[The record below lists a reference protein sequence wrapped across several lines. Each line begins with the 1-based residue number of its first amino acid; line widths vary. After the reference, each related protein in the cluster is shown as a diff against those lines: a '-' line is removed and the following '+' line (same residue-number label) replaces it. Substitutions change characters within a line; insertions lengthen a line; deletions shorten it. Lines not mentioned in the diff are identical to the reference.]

1 MPLSKEADRER
12 KRRQRA
18 EQKARKDKE
27 AGAVE
32 AVDPADGFGGRPT
45 VEDAEAAYL
54 DTGREEIIVRRVCKG
69 YGKSRTWACV
79 MYQDSAPQDWEDK
92 LRMVGVSFAVS
103 PLHDKDLTADRK
115 PKKPHWHVILDWRAG
130 STTYA
135 TAAGISRGILKG
147 TIPIPLVSPRGYYR
161 YFCHLD
167 NPKKAQYDQ
176 KDIITGNGFD
186 IGDFL
191 ELTAQE
197 KSELRRKIIKDII
210 IPCNILEYW
219 DLVTYTMLNEDAATF
234 DFVCTN
240 TCFFQGALRSK
251 NGIDNPGGKTVKVK
265 LVDGKGRPVYPGE

>member
-1 MPLSKEADRER
+1 MPYKDPE
-12 KRRQRA
+12 RQRA
-18 EQKARKDKE
+18 AQRKAAAKRRDKDKAQQE
-27 AGAVE
+27 AQAI
-32 AVDPADGFGGRPT
+32 DPAGGFGGRPT
-45 VEDAEAAYL
+45 VEDAEAAYM
-54 DTGREEIIVRRVCKG
+54 DAGREDAMVRRVRKS

-79 MYQDSAPQDWEDK
+79 MYQDSAPPDWEDQ

-103 PLHDKDLTADRK
+103 PLHDQDLTADRK

-197 KSELRRKIIKDII
+197 KAEIRRKIVEMII
-210 IPCNILEYW
+210 IPLEIVEYW
-219 DLVTYTMLNEDAATF
+219 DLITYTMFNEDAATF
-234 DFVCTN
+234 DFVCNN
-240 TCFFQGALRSK
+240 TMFFQTALRSRRHINE
-251 NGIDNPGGKTVKVK
+251 NGRTGG
-265 LVDGKGRPVYPGE
+265 RE